1 MAYLVLVRHTESEW
15 NAKGLWTGL
24 TDISL
29 SEEGREKARALCKKL
44 KDFHF
49 DRAFTSVLKRSKET
63 LAEIKTTLGGDF
75 PIIEDKALN
84 ERDYGV
90 FTGKN
95 KWEVQKKLGDEEF
108 KKLRRAWD
116 YPIPGGEPLKDV
128 YNRVLPYYQ
137 AQILPY
143 LKNGKNVLIVAHGN
157 SLRALVKYLENI
169 SDNDT
174 SRLEIATGEIII
186 YEIDQNGEIISKNRK
201 EGGEKNGKS

>member
-29 SEEGREKARALCKKL
+29 SAEGKEKARLTAGRL
-44 KDFHF
+44 KNIRF
-49 DRAFTSVLKRSKET
+49 DGAFTSALKRAKET
-63 LAEIKTTLGGDF
+63 LAEIKTALGGDF
-75 PIIEDKALN
+75 PVIEDKALN

-95 KWEVQKKLGDEEF
+95 KWGIQKQLGEEEF
-108 KKLRRAWD
+108 KKLRRGWN
-116 YPIPGGEPLKDV
+116 YPISSGETLKDV
-128 YNRVLPYYQ
+128 YDRVVPYYQ

-169 SDNDT
+169 SDEQISN
-174 SRLEIATGEIII
+174 LEIATGEILI
-186 YEIDQNGEIISKNRK
+186 YEIDQNGAIISKKRT
-201 EGGEKNGKS
+201 GGIRGH